1 MKNFFYRVTETDTV
15 FSVSKK
21 FNLSPTSV
29 IKQNNLKSE
38 IECGDL
44 LYIEKNED
52 LLYKVAPF
60 DTPKSIAKKF
70 NTTEEKILSDNG
82 VPYLFYGLVIKI

>member
-21 FNLSPTSV
+21 FNLAPTAL

-44 LYIEKNED
+44 LYIEKD
-52 LLYKVAPF
+52 DSRLYNVSPF
-60 DTPKSIAKKF
+60 DTPKSIAEKF
-70 NTTEEKILSDNG
+70 NTSEQKILKDNG
-82 VPYLFYGLVIKI
+82 VDYLFYGLVIKI

>member
-1 MKNFFYRVTETDTV
+1 MKNFFYRVAETDTV

-21 FNLSPTSV
+21 FNLSPTTL
-29 IKQNNLKSE
+29 IKQNSLKRE

-44 LYIEKNED
+44 LYIERD
-52 LLYKVAPF
+52 DAVLYKVAPF
-60 DTPKSIAKKF
+60 DTPKSIAEKF